1 MFIHKELSLFL
12 EKSILLF
19 IEYLQNIQN
28 SSHHTIRAYA
38 SDLKFFLEYCK
49 SFDRSKQIK
58 VQDIDRKALREYISF
73 LYEKGLSKKSIHR
86 IFAALSSLFVYLI
99 EGDILSTNPVG
110 MIDLPKQ
117 EKSLPHIITPDRI
130 KNFLLLPNPA
140 TYLGLRDRAIMEL
153 LYSSGIRVG
162 ELVSL
167 NREQLHGTSLVMRVF
182 GKGRKERIVP
192 ITQTAYKAI
201 LRYISHNKYDVETK
215 ALFLNKLGGRLS
227 VRSVDRIF
235 SIYWKQSGFPH
246 KITPHTLRHSI
257 ATHWLERGM
266 NLRDIQSLL
275 GHNSMM
281 TTTIYTKVSGSLQKI
296 VYDECH
302 PCSEKLL
309 LKRKKEKIEEQ

>member
-1 MFIHKELSLFL
+1 MLL

-19 IEYLQNIQN
+19 IEYLQNIKN
-28 SSHHTIRAYA
+28 SSPHTIRAYA
-38 SDLKFFLEYCK
+38 SDLSFFLEYCK
-49 SFDRSKQIK
+49 SLNSATEIRM
-58 VQDIDRKALREYISF
+58 QDIDRQSLRRYISF
-73 LYEKGLSKKSIHR
+73 LHEKGLSKKSIHR
-86 IFAALSSLFVYLI
+86 IFAALSSLFFYLI
-99 EGDILSTNPVG
+99 QGGNLSTNPVA

-117 EKSLPHIITPDRI
+117 EKSLPHILTSEWI
-130 KNFLLLPNPA
+130 KNFLLLPNPN

-167 NREQLHGTSLVMRVF
+167 NREQLNGSSLLMRVF

-192 ITQTAYKAI
+192 MTQTAYRAI
-201 LRYISHNKYDVETK
+201 LRYVSHSKYNAETN
-215 ALFLNKLGGRLS
+215 ALFLNKFGRRLS

-235 SIYWKQSGFPH
+235 STYWKQSGFPH

-266 NLRDIQSLL
+266 NLKDIQSLL

-296 VYDECH
+296 VYNECH
-302 PCSEKLL
+302 PYSEKVL
-309 LKRKKEKIEEQ
+309 LKRKKRKEEQ